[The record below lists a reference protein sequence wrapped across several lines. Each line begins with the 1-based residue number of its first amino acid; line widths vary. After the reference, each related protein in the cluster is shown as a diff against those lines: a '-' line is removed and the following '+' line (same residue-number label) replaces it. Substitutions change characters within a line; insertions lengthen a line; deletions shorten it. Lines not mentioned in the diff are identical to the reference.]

1 MSHKRFY
8 VRLELQLHALTC
20 PGVWL
25 CSHGYL
31 EATIKTLGYY
41 FRTGAMEPRF
51 PMLCHDTFKM
61 EGYFKSVGSLEQ
73 MHELLRAEQL
83 QITIWQNGRRLAY
96 FMGSLSDVMQPTVP
110 RLSCA
115 HSSNVQLLMKATP
128 AFPGIL
134 APKVELS
141 AQMTMQDRQNGCS
154 CNSLNHRGDLA
165 EVLRAP
171 VNRHVESRCTSRLE
185 QPRKQ
190 QTVCHAKKSHC
201 CSYSGVT
208 TTSSSASPGRNQ
220 HQHQQN
226 RRLST
231 CSSSTQISSVSQSS
245 SLTHGSH
252 HSFCFDPEDDHE
264 SSCDICQAYRRV
276 FAAY

>member
-61 EGYFKSVGSLEQ
+61 EGYFKSVGSLEE

-96 FMGSLSDVMQPTVP
+96 FLGSLSDVMQPTVP

-115 HSSNVQLLMKATP
+115 HSSNVQLLMKATS

-141 AQMTMQDRQNGCS
+141 AQMTTQDRQSGCS
-154 CNSLNHRGDLA
+154 CSSLHQRG
-165 EVLRAP
+165 RPP
-171 VNRHVESRCTSRLE
+171 VNRHAESHCTSRLE

-190 QTVCHAKKSHC
+190 QTVCHAKKSNC
-201 CSYSGVT
+201 CNYSGVT
-208 TTSSSASPGRNQ
+208 TSSSGAATE
-220 HQHQQN
+220 QHQQH

-231 CSSSTQISSVSQSS
+231 SSGSTQISSVSQSS
-245 SLTHGSH
+245 YLTHGSH
-252 HSFCFDPEDDHE
+252 SFCSDPADDHE
-264 SSCDICQAYRRV
+264 ASCDICQSYRRI
-276 FAAY
+276 FDAY

>member
-31 EATIKTLGYY
+31 EVTIKTLGYY

-51 PMLCHDTFKM
+51 PMLCHDQFKM
-61 EGYFKSVGSLEQ
+61 EGYFKSVGSLEE

-96 FMGSLSDVMQPTVP
+96 FLGSLSDVMQPTVP

-141 AQMTMQDRQNGCS
+141 AQMTTQDRQKGCS
-154 CNSLNHRGDLA
+154 CSSLNSRRRPKEDW
-165 EVLRAP
+165 RPP
-171 VNRHVESRCTSRLE
+171 VNRHVESRCTSRVE
-185 QPRKQ
+185 HPRKQ
-190 QTVCHAKKSHC
+190 QTVCHAKKSNCDHGA
-201 CSYSGVT
+201 CSYSG
-208 TTSSSASPGRNQ
+208 SASPEQ
-220 HQHQQN
+220 QQQQN
-226 RRLST
+226 RRRLST

-252 HSFCFDPEDDHE
+252 SFCCNSSDPADDHE
-264 SSCDICQAYRRV
+264 SSCDICQAYRRI
-276 FAAY
+276 FSAY

>member
-8 VRLELQLHALTC
+8 VRLDLQLHALTC

-31 EATIKTLGYY
+31 EATVKTLGYY

-51 PMLCHDTFKM
+51 PMLCHDQFTM
-61 EGYFKSVGSLEQ
+61 EGYFKNVECLED
-73 MHELLRAEQL
+73 MHDLLRSEQL
-83 QITIWQNGRRLAY
+83 EITIWQNGRRLAY
-96 FMGSLSDVMQPTVP
+96 FIGNLSDVMQPTIP

-141 AQMTMQDRQNGCS
+141 AQLTTQDRKNGCS
-154 CNSLNHRGDLA
+154 CSGFREEH
-165 EVLRAP
+165 P
-171 VNRHVESRCTSRLE
+171 VSSVTNRHAESRCSTRLE

-190 QTVCHAKKSHC
+190 QQTVCHGRQSNC
-201 CSYSGVT
+201 CPGWRGGG
-208 TTSSSASPGRNQ
+208 SPEQ
-220 HQHQQN
+220 HHQQE
-226 RRLST
+226 RRLSS
-231 CSSSTQISSVSQSS
+231 CSSTTQLSSLSQSS
-245 SLTHGSH
+245 SLTPGSSSH
-252 HSFCFDPEDDHE
+252 LSTLMDDHHQ
-264 SSCDICQAYRRV
+264 SSCDICQAYRRM
-276 FAAY
+276 FPQY